1 MFAVSLAQGGPPPNF
16 MRNWSYTYLA
26 TGDFDRLVL
35 TSEDVTAQE
44 SRELIS
50 KVTHATTEELPDL
63 IDDILSCGYTGVIC
77 LGKKDEILRTIV
89 LHYLARLLPM
99 LQDMRKGLQLY
110 NLQKVMELDTELCQP
125 LFVPLEDDKPD
136 ADFIMAHCTPH
147 LSEKGMMRHTLE
159 MDILNNFQDF
169 LQEAEDSGVG
179 TAAPKQCEL
188 IVEGEELDTEGEP
201 NIRGLTVPA
210 ILQWLTGQ
218 AHKPILPSE
227 KNSFKIHIKF
237 NHDCYTEP
245 HAICFPTVT
254 ACSNTIMFP
263 TAHMKS
269 YAEFRNVMAL
279 ALRFGNTFS
288 RI

>member
-1 MFAVSLAQGGPPPNF
+1 MFQ
-16 MRNWSYTYLA
+16 
-26 TGDFDRLVL
+26 
-35 TSEDVTAQE
+35 
-44 SRELIS
+44 
-50 KVTHATTEELPDL
+50 VTHATTEELPDL

-169 LQEAEDSGVG
+169 LQEAEDSG
-179 TAAPKQCEL
+179 
-188 IVEGEELDTEGEP
+188 EP